1 VSTLRCCQQCLM
13 LIPGNPGNKGCQ
25 QSVCTAHPMMNR
37 GSLANIANAQL
48 AQEPKA
54 AQGPGRWLARMG
66 KTARNRLCCLC
77 ARCHPLEHQTASP
90 IHEIPQQS
98 GMWRNFLYALT
109 IQKSIFVALLPL
121 LSIYAY
127 QKLFS
132 VLSLSTH
139 GW

>member
-1 VSTLRCCQQCLM
+1 M
-13 LIPGNPGNKGCQ
+13 
-25 QSVCTAHPMMNR
+25 
-37 GSLANIANAQL
+37 
-48 AQEPKA
+48 
-54 AQGPGRWLARMG
+54 ARKERAKPLESFG
-66 KTARNRLCCLC
+66 LC
-77 ARCHPLEHQTASP
+77 ARYYPLELQIMSP

-98 GMWRNFLYALT
+98 GMWWNSLYALT

-139 GW
+139 G